1 MVILVRGFLFL
12 VTTASKGF
20 IHIRYVFLCFAA
32 SLTSL
37 FRVPLNLGSFL
48 YRPGLFR
55 LVFPPWCPS
64 SCASPFLQAVY
75 VFGSQVLLSWFAGRG
90 FRCLIEGFFF
100 VEFAVGC
107 MSSWTTSSRRLLF
120 S

>member
-1 MVILVRGFLFL
+1 MILVRGFLFL

-20 IHIRYVFLCFAA
+20 IHTRYVFLCMAA

-55 LVFPPWCPS
+55 LVFPPWLSLILCL
-64 SCASPFLQAVY
+64 PFLQAVY
-75 VFGSQVLLSWFAGRG
+75 VFGSQVLLSWFGGRG

-107 MSSWTTSSRRLLF
+107 MSSLTTSSRRLLF